1 MKKFK
6 IEITASFDDEGV
18 HLNID
23 IDAGA
28 LVFDAIRA
36 IEAARNTLKNA
47 AIKAANE
54 NEVGPWIEGKTFE
67 DLNQKAS

>member
-6 IEITASFDDEGV
+6 IERTASFDADGV
-18 HLNID
+18 HLNMD

-28 LVFDAIRA
+28 LVSDAIRA
-36 IEAARNTLKNA
+36 IKAAENTLKDA
-47 AIKAANE
+47 AIKAAGE